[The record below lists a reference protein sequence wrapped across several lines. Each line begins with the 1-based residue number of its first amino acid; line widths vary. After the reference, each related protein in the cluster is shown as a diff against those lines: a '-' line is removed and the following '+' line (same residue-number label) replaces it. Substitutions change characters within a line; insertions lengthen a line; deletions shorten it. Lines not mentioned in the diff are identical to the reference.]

1 MVTYQFYKEEY
12 LGCLIEEADLP
23 RLLRRAEEWLE
34 KIERCCR
41 VVPYGPNSRKMAL
54 CSIAET
60 MAAWCEKRDIQQA
73 SVGEVTVR
81 YQKNDIPLQRQ
92 LLQNVS
98 GYLEIYRGVSS

>member
-1 MVTYQFYKEEY
+1 MVDYKFYKEEY
-12 LGCLIEEADLP
+12 LGDMIPEEHLP
-23 RLLRRAEEWLE
+23 QLLHRAEAWLG

-41 VVPYGPNSRKMAL
+41 VVPYGPDSRKMAL

-60 MAAWCEKRDIQQA
+60 MAAWYKKKDIQQT

-81 YQKNDIPLQRQ
+81 YEKNDIPLQRQ

-98 GYLEIYRGVSS
+98 GYLEIYRGVSV

>member
-1 MVTYQFYKEEY
+1 MVTYQFYKDVY
-12 LGCLIEEADLP
+12 LGDLIREENFP
-23 RLLRRAEEWLE
+23 QMLRRAEEWLG

-41 VVPYGPNSRKMAL
+41 VVPYGPDSRKMAL
-54 CSIAET
+54 CAIAET
-60 MAAWCEKRDIQQA
+60 MAAWCKKRDIEAA

-98 GYLEIYRGVSS
+98 GYLEISRGLGS

>member
-1 MVTYQFYKEEY
+1 MVTYEFYENEY
-12 LGCLIEEADLP
+12 LGYLISEADFP
-23 RLLRRAEEWLE
+23 RMLRRAEQWLE

-41 VVPYGPNSRKMAL
+41 VVPYGPGSRNMAL
-54 CSIAET
+54 CAIAET
-60 MAAWCEKRDIQQA
+60 MAAWYKKKDVEQA

-98 GYLEIYRGVSS
+98 GYLEIYRGVTQ

>member
-1 MVTYQFYKEEY
+1 MVTYEFYEKEY
-12 LGCLIEEADLP
+12 LGYLINQGDFP
-23 RLLRRAEEWLE
+23 RMLRRAEQWLE

-41 VVPYGPNSRKMAL
+41 VVPYGPDSRDMAL
-54 CSIAET
+54 CAIAET
-60 MAAWCEKRDIQQA
+60 MAAWYKKKDVEQA

-98 GYLEIYRGVSS
+98 GYLEIYRGVGS